1 MDKES
6 RNSRRYWRIST
17 KFVEMHLENLQ
28 LINFKNY
35 EEAEIQL
42 SSGINCFVGNNGAGK
57 TNVLDAV
64 HYLSICKSYMNV
76 IDRQNIR
83 FDQPFFSIQG
93 VWYKDESQVNIHC
106 AVKLGSKKIFRRNKK
121 EYEKLADHIGQ
132 FPAVMISPYD
142 RDLISE
148 GSDLRRKWMDG
159 IISQF
164 DRKYLE
170 SIQRYGR
177 VLEQRNAL
185 LKNMAE
191 HRLFDRESIEVWNVQ
206 LVDLG
211 HAIFEKRKTFLD
223 EFIPVF
229 QKHYNSIGLEQEE
242 VTLEYKS
249 QLHEHSLSELLEIY
263 ERKDAQT
270 RYSNAG
276 THRDDLVFKIK
287 DHPVKKFGSQGQQKS
302 FIIALRLAQY
312 EWLKSHLNTLP
323 VLLLDDI
330 FDKLDH
336 SRVKRLMQLVSDQ
349 FFGQVLVTDTDLERV
364 EKIFAD
370 SHLKSKL
377 FRVENGQI
385 LEIGVKLTVNE

>member
-1 MDKES
+1 
-6 RNSRRYWRIST
+6 
-17 KFVEMHLENLQ
+17 MHLENLQ

-35 EEAEIQL
+35 EEAEIHL
-42 SSGINCFVGNNGAGK
+42 SPGLNCFVGNNGAGK
-57 TNVLDAV
+57 TNILDAV

-93 VWYKDESQVNIHC
+93 LWHKDNNEVNIHC
-106 AVKLGSKKIFRRNKK
+106 AVKLGAKKVFRRNKK
-121 EYEKLADHIGQ
+121 DYEKLADHIGQ

-148 GSDLRRKWMDG
+148 GSELRRKWMDG
-159 IISQF
+159 IIAQF
-164 DRKYLE
+164 DRLYLE
-170 SIQRYGR
+170 LIQKYAR

-191 HRLFDRESIEVWNVQ
+191 HRLFDRESIEVWNIQ
-206 LVDLG
+206 MVDLG
-211 HAIFEKRKTFLD
+211 HAIFEKRKEFLD

-229 QKHYNSIGLEQEE
+229 QRHYNSIGMTEEE
-242 VTLEYKS
+242 VELEYKS
-249 QLHEHSLSELLEIY
+249 QLHEHSLDQLLEMY
-263 ERKDAQT
+263 EKKDAYT

-276 THRDDLVFKIK
+276 IHRDDLVFKIK
-287 DHPVKKFGSQGQQKS
+287 GHPVKKFGSQGQQKS
-302 FIIALRLAQY
+302 FLIALRLSQY
-312 EWLKSHLNTLP
+312 EWLKAHLNTTP

-336 SRVKRLMQLVSDQ
+336 SRVEKLMQLVSDQ

-370 SHLKSKL
+370 SELRCKL
-377 FRVENGQI
+377 FKVSDGNI
-385 LEIGVKLTVNE
+385 SEIGVKLSIDE

>member
-6 RNSRRYWRIST
+6 RNTRRYWRIST

-93 VWYKDESQVNIHC
+93 VWHKEDAQVNIHC

-185 LKNMAE
+185 LKNMSE
-191 HRLFDRESIEVWNVQ
+191 HRLFDRESIEVWNIQ

-211 HAIFEKRKTFLD
+211 HAIFEKRKAFLD

-229 QKHYNSIGLEQEE
+229 QKHYNAIGLEQEE
-242 VTLEYKS
+242 VELEYKS
-249 QLHEHSLSELLEIY
+249 QLHEHSLDKLLEIY

-336 SRVKRLMQLVSDQ
+336 SRVEKLMQLVSDQ

-385 LEIGVKLTVNE
+385 QEIGVKLSVNE

>member
-1 MDKES
+1 
-6 RNSRRYWRIST
+6 
-17 KFVEMHLENLQ
+17 MHLQNLQ

-35 EEAEIQL
+35 EEAEIIL

-57 TNVLDAV
+57 TNILDAV

-93 VWYKDESQVNIHC
+93 TWNKEEQEIAIHC
-106 AVKLGSKKIFRRNKK
+106 AVKMGAKKVFRRNKK

-148 GSDLRRKWMDG
+148 GSELRRKWMDG
-159 IISQF
+159 IIAQF

-170 SIQRYGR
+170 CIQRYSR

-191 HRLFDRESIEVWNVQ
+191 HRLFDRESIDVWNVQ
-206 LVDLG
+206 MIDLG
-211 HAIFEKRKTFLD
+211 HQIFERRKAFLD

-229 QKHYNSIGLEQEE
+229 QKHYSAIGLDREE

-249 QLHEHSLSELLEIY
+249 QLHEHSMEELLEIY
-263 ERKDAQT
+263 ERKDAVK

-276 THRDDLVFKIK
+276 THRDDLLFQIK
-287 DHPVKKFGSQGQQKS
+287 GHPVKKFGSQGQQKS

-312 EWLKSHLNTLP
+312 EWLKQHLNTTP

-336 SRVKRLMQLVSDQ
+336 TRVERLMQLVSDQ

-364 EKIFAD
+364 EKIFSD
-370 SHLKSKL
+370 SNLQCKL
-377 FRVENGQI
+377 FRVNECQI
-385 LEIGVKLTVNE
+385 EEISSAAACGGGVKLSLNE

>member
-1 MDKES
+1 
-6 RNSRRYWRIST
+6 
-17 KFVEMHLENLQ
+17 MHLENLH

-42 SSGINCFVGNNGAGK
+42 SDGINCFVGNNGAGK
-57 TNVLDAV
+57 TNILDAV

-76 IDRQNIR
+76 IDKQNIR

-93 VWYKDESQVNIHC
+93 QWHKDDAKIAIHC
-106 AVKLGSKKIFRRNKK
+106 AVKVGSKKVFKRNKK

-148 GSDLRRKWMDG
+148 GSELRRRWMDG

-164 DRKYLE
+164 DRRYLD
-170 SIQRYGR
+170 SIQKYAK
-177 VLEQRNAL
+177 VIKQRNAL

-191 HRLFDRESIEVWNVQ
+191 HRMFDRESIEIWDHQ
-206 LVDLG
+206 MIELG
-211 HAIFEKRKTFLD
+211 LDIFEKRKSFLN

-229 QKHYNSIGLEQEE
+229 QKHYDAIGHVDEE
-242 VTLEYKS
+242 VHLVYKS
-249 QLHEHSLSELLEIY
+249 QLSDAPFVDLLKQY
-263 ERKDAQT
+263 EKKDAYT
-270 RYSNAG
+270 RYSNVG
-276 THRDDLVFKIK
+276 VHRDDLVFQIK
-287 DHPVKKFGSQGQQKS
+287 GHPVKKFGSQGQQKS

-312 EWLKSHLNTLP
+312 EWLKNHLNTQP

-336 SRVKRLMQLVSDQ
+336 TRVERLMKLVSDQ
-349 FFGQVLVTDTDLERV
+349 FFGQVLVTDTDIERV
-364 EKIFAD
+364 EKIF
-370 SHLKSKL
+370 SESNLECKV
-377 FRVENGQI
+377 FQVEECSVSE
-385 LEIGVKLTVNE
+385 LGVKLTLNE